1 MFHSGLPDRYEAIK
15 FGNDRVS
22 KIKEKRRGDY
32 GETEEDLPREDV
44 SFDRKIRNCSKVI

>member
-32 GETEEDLPREDV
+32 GETEEDRFFLERMFRSIE
-44 SFDRKIRNCSKVI
+44 R